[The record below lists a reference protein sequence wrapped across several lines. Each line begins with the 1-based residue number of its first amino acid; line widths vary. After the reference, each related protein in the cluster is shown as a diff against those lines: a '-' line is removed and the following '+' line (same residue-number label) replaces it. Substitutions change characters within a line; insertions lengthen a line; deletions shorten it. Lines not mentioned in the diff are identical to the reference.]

1 MNRRADEEKDPM
13 APSDQTLNQSK
24 PGEED
29 IRSNGTFMTGK
40 VTTVAA
46 AHAVHDTFTGFL
58 PPLLPR
64 FIQIFSLTKTE
75 AGLLSIIFQAP
86 SITQPFIGHLADRLS
101 LRYLVILAPAIS
113 AIAMSMIGVAPSYGM
128 LAMLLAVAGLSSA
141 AFHAVAP
148 VMAGRLSGDNLGKGM
163 GFWMV
168 GGELGR
174 SLGPLVIVTAFS
186 LLEPGQTPW
195 LMLAGLLASAILYVR
210 LKDIPGRVS
219 QEGPGIS
226 KDILLSRIR
235 PIVLPLAGI
244 ILLRALLVSALSTY
258 MPTFLNE
265 QGATLWLAGAALT
278 LFEGAG
284 VAGAL
289 LGGSISDRLGRRV
302 VLSVSFLSTSVLLI
316 LFLLVN
322 GWGQIPLLLA
332 LGFSSLSVTPVV
344 MAIVQESFPENRAFA
359 NGVYMLLN
367 FSLRSIGVLAIGI
380 IGDALGLTIAY
391 AVSAGVILLALPLV
405 YLLPDNRP
413 TASQAPGE

>member
-195 LMLAGLLASAILYVR
+195 LMLAGLLASAILY
-210 LKDIPGRVS
+210 
-219 QEGPGIS
+219 
-226 KDILLSRIR
+226 LLSRIR